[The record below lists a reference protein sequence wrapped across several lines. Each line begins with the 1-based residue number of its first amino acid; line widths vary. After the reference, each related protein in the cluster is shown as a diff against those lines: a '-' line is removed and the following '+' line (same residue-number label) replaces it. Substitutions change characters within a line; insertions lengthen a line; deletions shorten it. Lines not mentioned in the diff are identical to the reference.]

1 MPIVWRVTKA
11 ESAKQLD
18 GADNSERG
26 GRWNSPGRGV
36 LYAAENLALAALE
49 CFANLGK
56 EQRLKMPEMAAVGLE
71 IPDREALVIS
81 REEVEERCNG
91 NGGERWCRGIGDRWL
106 DEARHLALIAPS
118 VIVPREK
125 NIMLNPAHEGM
136 KEVKIAVLEP
146 YAFDE
151 RLIHG
156 ESE

>member
-49 CFANLGK
+49 CFANMSR
-56 EQRLKMPEMAAVGLE
+56 EQRLKMPEMAAVGIE
-71 IPDREALVIS
+71 IPDHEALLIS
-81 REEVEERCNG
+81 REEVEQRCNG
-91 NGGERWCRGIGDRWL
+91 NGGEQWCRSIGDRWL

-125 NIMLNPAHEGM
+125 NIVLNPAHPAMG
-136 KEVKIAVLEP
+136 EVKIAVLEP
-146 YAFDE
+146 YTFDE
-151 RLIHG
+151 RLIHADN
-156 ESE
+156 E

>member
-49 CFANLGK
+49 CFANLSN
-56 EQRLKMPEMAAVGLE
+56 EQRRKMPEMAALGLE
-71 IPDREALVIS
+71 VPEEGALTIS
-81 REEVEERCNG
+81 REEVEQRCKD
-91 NGGERWCRGIGDRWL
+91 NGGHQWCRSIGDQWL
-106 DEARHLALIAPS
+106 EEGGHLALIAPS

-125 NIMLNPAHEGM
+125 NIVLNPAHPAMER
-136 KEVKIAVLEP
+136 VRIAVLEP
-146 YAFDE
+146 YEFDE
-151 RLIHG
+151 RLIDGDG
-156 ESE
+156 E